1 MSGNTIE
8 TEDTEPSVVQTQD
21 EDSGPQKYV
30 ELKNSDDFK
39 QTLFLERKGDSLRLD
54 VVNVVKNFMERSCS
68 MNI

>member
-30 ELKNSDDFK
+30 EL
-39 QTLFLERKGDSLRLD
+39 
-54 VVNVVKNFMERSCS
+54 
-68 MNI
+68 